1 MTGSNGGE
9 TAPKWVYDEVI
20 PAVEGTV
27 RSMHLLKTKGMRKSV
42 LLFAESGA
50 LVAEKGMGGV
60 KVYKVEFPRGL
71 MLNESNCPHCGQA
84 IREPVG
90 KIARL
95 REESKPAAEK
105 PKSEPSGKQKDV
117 LAYAREM
124 KELRKRAKKAPG
136 GKGPIKS
143 RAAAQRLR
151 KKHGLE

>member
-1 MTGSNGGE
+1 MTDSTGGE

-27 RSMHLLKTKGMRKSV
+27 RSIHLLKTKGMRKSV

-50 LVAEKGMGGV
+50 LLAEKGMGGV

-71 MLNESNCPHCGQA
+71 MLNESNCPHCGKA

-90 KIARL
+90 KVARL
-95 REESKPAAEK
+95 RDEAKR
-105 PKSEPSGKQKDV
+105 EPSEKQAEV

-136 GKGPIKS
+136 GKGPIKA

-151 KKHGLE
+151 KKHGLG